1 MIESMSSTQ
10 KKIESI
16 NDTLRVLI
24 NNPFKESFYGKRKKN
39 FNILTTFFISYK
51 NGVKNFLK

>member
-1 MIESMSSTQ
+1 MLTDALRAMVNNQFRES
-10 KKIESI
+10 
-16 NDTLRVLI
+16 L
-24 NNPFKESFYGKRKKN
+24 YGKRKKK